1 VISHLRS
8 TALAA
13 FIAGGLL
20 SGTLGLNRLAEF
32 TQPQAAAA
40 APTPAP
46 AAAQPTPFVAQPL
59 VSRAGTP
66 TPTPRAVAAATP
78 TPETEDPNRPSWLY
92 VVDGNIWVAGGSTPR
107 QLTGDGSVGQPALGD
122 DRLAFVERTRNAS
135 EVWLASG
142 DGPPRLI
149 TRTSAQ
155 TASQSHWASQPV
167 FVPGRQRLY
176 VVGDFNKASTGPGDL
191 AVWEVSLD
199 QAAPIQI
206 TSPPAYSGGDQ
217 DVTVD
222 PQDAR
227 QVIFTRYA
235 YVGSQL
241 VEQLQWLDVA
251 NDKLVALTGPDQ
263 SARQASYSPDARE
276 VAFVQQGAG
285 SQQNLYVADVDTSDG
300 PTKLVDP
307 RAVATGM
314 IANPVWTPDGAAL
327 GYLALTANGFQL
339 WSVDVQRDASGAE
352 TFGTPRQL
360 TNGASVDA
368 TSRPIFL
375 TLQQVD
381 AVRQWLPPPPS

>member
-1 VISHLRS
+1 
-8 TALAA
+8 
-13 FIAGGLL
+13 
-20 SGTLGLNRLAEF
+20 
-32 TQPQAAAA
+32 
-40 APTPAP
+40 
-46 AAAQPTPFVAQPL
+46 
-59 VSRAGTP
+59 
-66 TPTPRAVAAATP
+66 
-78 TPETEDPNRPSWLY
+78 LY
-92 VVDGNIWVAGGSTPR
+92 VVDGNMWVAGGSTPQ

-122 DRLAFVERTRNAS
+122 DGLAFIERTRNAS
-135 EVWLASG
+135 EVWLATS

-149 TRTSAQ
+149 TRTTAP

-217 DVTVD
+217 DVSVD

-227 QVIFTRYA
+227 KIIFTRYA
-235 YVGSQL
+235 YSGSQL
-241 VEQLQWLDVA
+241 VEQLQWLDVSTD
-251 NDKLVALTGPDQ
+251 NLVALTGPEQ
-263 SARQASYSPDARE
+263 SARQASYSPDGRE
-276 VAFVQQGAG
+276 IAFVQQSAG
-285 SQQNLYVADVDTSDG
+285 SQEDLYVAGLDTTG
-300 PTKLVDP
+300 GHAKLLEPVQ
-307 RAVATGM
+307 VATGM

-327 GYLALTANGFQL
+327 AYVALTANGFQL
-339 WSVDVQRDASGAE
+339 WSVDVLRDASGAE

-360 TNGASVDA
+360 TSGASIDA

-381 AVRQWLPPPPS
+381 DIRQWLPPPPS